1 MRSLISLLVVL
12 VASVSAVA
20 QDELRPVAPLVNE
33 TTIMVIHVRL
43 DDQLM
48 QTLCDKA
55 KAFQKAMDK
64 AHPTT
69 GPTTSP
75 AWTIAD
81 WYDRFDLAGGKDIY
95 TLSYGA
101 VQVTAIPL
109 TSKLDTK
116 AMLKVFNAQDA
127 SKSLPDAKDSGERF
141 QSVGKR
147 VGNLLV
153 IGPRQSLAAVDTLA
167 PAERPDLSK
176 ALAAMGNAPVKIA
189 ISPPEI
195 VKMVIPTSLPA
206 NLGGYST
213 EPFTT
218 GLRWLAIGIKAD
230 PALSADIVVQA
241 ADAKSAQAM
250 LDTYNKAMAAYKES
264 AKTPTSLRRRQLE
277 GRWS

>member
-1 MRSLISLLVVL
+1 
-12 VASVSAVA
+12 
-20 QDELRPVAPLVNE
+20 
-33 TTIMVIHVRL
+33 
-43 DDQLM
+43 
-48 QTLCDKA
+48 
-55 KAFQKAMDK
+55 
-64 AHPTT
+64 
-69 GPTTSP
+69 
-75 AWTIAD
+75 
-81 WYDRFDLAGGKDIY
+81 
-95 TLSYGA
+95 
-101 VQVTAIPL
+101 
-109 TSKLDTK
+109 
-116 AMLKVFNAQDA
+116 MLKVFNAQDA

-264 AKTPTSLRRRQLE
+264 TKTPTSLRRRQLE